1 MKAQREI
8 RVLPYSFFYLDP
20 KWGWVVIAI
29 PGRFIPSKEAH
40 YPLYRGLGGQQRR
53 QGRVGKNLAST
64 GIRSAACPNRSKSLY
79 RPRCPSPRVLDGCWF
94 IYCNLF
100 MSNYS
105 LFSNVSASQ
114 TVCGRHFLQMR
125 HVKELRWPLPLLMSV
140 QVMVM
145 L

>member
-1 MKAQREI
+1 MGVGGHCHPR
-8 RVLPYSFFYLDP
+8 
-20 KWGWVVIAI
+20 
-29 PGRFIPSKEAH
+29 
-40 YPLYRGLGGQQRR
+40 PLYPEQRGPLPIV
-53 QGRVGKNLAST
+53 QGTGWPTGPTWTGRENLAST
-64 GIRSAACPNRSKSLY
+64 GIRSAARPNRSKSLY

-114 TVCGRHFLQMR
+114 TVYGRYFLQMR